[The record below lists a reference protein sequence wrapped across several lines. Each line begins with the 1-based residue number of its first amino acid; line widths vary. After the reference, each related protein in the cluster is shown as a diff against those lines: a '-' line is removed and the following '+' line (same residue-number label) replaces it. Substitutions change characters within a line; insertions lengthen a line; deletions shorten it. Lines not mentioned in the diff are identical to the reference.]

1 LNPSLLH
8 LTQLSLVSEG
18 EGVLQGDTGGNT
30 DMGRALIVGQFLTQ
44 SDKIGGLK
52 NRDDAR

>member
-30 DMGRALIVGQFLTQ
+30 DMGRAFIVGQFL
-44 SDKIGGLK
+44 
-52 NRDDAR
+52 A